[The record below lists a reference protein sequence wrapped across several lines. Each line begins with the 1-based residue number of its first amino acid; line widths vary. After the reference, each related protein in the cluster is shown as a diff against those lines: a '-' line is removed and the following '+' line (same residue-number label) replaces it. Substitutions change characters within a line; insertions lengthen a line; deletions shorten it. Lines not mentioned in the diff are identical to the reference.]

1 MKRSLIVA
9 LIALLLLVGV
19 VQAQAHYAVLTVEVP
34 VDASVSSDLFVTPT
48 TLEVEALRPGDQA
61 AYDVIVENR
70 GTVICKE
77 IFPTQREMSP
87 FLSLQTWP
95 VEGLALME
103 SAEIRVIITVSED
116 ALDMTTLTLKLGL
129 ICVR

>member
-34 VDASVSSDLFVTPT
+34 VDASVNSDLFVTPT

-61 AYDVIVENR
+61 AYDVTVENR
-70 GTVICKE
+70 GTVTCKE

-95 VEGLALME
+95 VEGLAPME

-116 ALDMTTLTLKLGL
+116 AEDGTTLSRGLGL

>member
-61 AYDVIVENR
+61 AYDVVVENR
-70 GTVICKE
+70 GTEVCKE

-87 FLSLQTWP
+87 YLSLQTWP
-95 VEGLALME
+95 VEGLAPME

-116 ALDMTTLTLKLGL
+116 AEDMTTLTLKLGL
-129 ICVR
+129 ICVQ